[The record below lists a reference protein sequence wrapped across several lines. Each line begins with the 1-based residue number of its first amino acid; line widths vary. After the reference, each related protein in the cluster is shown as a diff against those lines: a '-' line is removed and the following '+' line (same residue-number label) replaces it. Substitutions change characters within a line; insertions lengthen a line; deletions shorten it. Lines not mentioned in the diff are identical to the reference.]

1 MYNVLWEVNT
11 VVMMVWQTK
20 VGRSMKIDANTK
32 QYCYRAIILMTTDV
46 LGSQTFTQN

>member
-46 LGSQTFTQN
+46 